1 MVPPQSCRDHLQRG
15 PKRFKGR
22 RNLERSTARNRDVK
36 MLRETWGAWPWR
48 ETLSDKRRLREIQG
62 ISRNRGKSEK
72 LWGSIIEFREILLE
86 LQRVGLRSNESPNS
100 FSIPKSYLVQRE
112 NEKSAGR
119 EMRRSIYSL
128 LAWKNV
134 TFLSRIKRNRE
145 INIQFLRSGKR
156 CKFQLSDSRCP
167 RCPDKIVQIRVVY
180 YFYSR
185 KRRIF
190 SSCFKLFPSF
200 FFIYLFI
207 YLLVPFRRNRRGIA
221 AKCSQIEKILRGR
234 KQFPR
239 RRFEDDLYTYSG
251 VVSVIAYT
259 FYLSAH
265 VPRFLRFLGG
275 NIGWKCA
282 GNISPRKS
290 EKLFQQT
297 WKTSVN
303 NFHVSIHAERIREK
317 SISLIY
323 IHIVHIFRI
332 TFLSNALQTIL
343 LHFDQ
348 IRTIFQ
354 ISSIQTFHSF
364 LSNMYIYFSQL
375 LFSTD
380 EN

>member
-1 MVPPQSCRDHLQRG
+1 
-15 PKRFKGR
+15 
-22 RNLERSTARNRDVK
+22 

-207 YLLVPFRRNRRGIA
+207 YSFLFGGIEEESRQNVLRLRKYLGEENSFLGDALRTIYTRIVESSRLSRIRSIFRRMFHVFYVFLVETSDGNAPGTFPLENRR
-221 AKCSQIEKILRGR
+221 
-234 KQFPR
+234 
-239 RRFEDDLYTYSG
+239 
-251 VVSVIAYT
+251 
-259 FYLSAH
+259 
-265 VPRFLRFLGG
+265 
-275 NIGWKCA
+275 N
-282 GNISPRKS
+282 
-290 EKLFQQT
+290 
-297 WKTSVN
+297 
-303 NFHVSIHAERIREK
+303 
-317 SISLIY
+317 
-323 IHIVHIFRI
+323 
-332 TFLSNALQTIL
+332 
-343 LHFDQ
+343 
-348 IRTIFQ
+348 
-354 ISSIQTFHSF
+354 
-364 LSNMYIYFSQL
+364 YFSKRGKHR
-375 LFSTD
+375 
-380 EN
+380 

>member
-1 MVPPQSCRDHLQRG
+1 
-15 PKRFKGR
+15 
-22 RNLERSTARNRDVK
+22 
-36 MLRETWGAWPWR
+36 
-48 ETLSDKRRLREIQG
+48 
-62 ISRNRGKSEK
+62 
-72 LWGSIIEFREILLE
+72 
-86 LQRVGLRSNESPNS
+86 
-100 FSIPKSYLVQRE
+100 
-112 NEKSAGR
+112 
-119 EMRRSIYSL
+119 MRRSIYSL

-239 RRFEDDLYTYSG
+239 RHFEDDLYTYSG

-323 IHIVHIFRI
+323 IYTSS
-332 TFLSNALQTIL
+332 TFFALRSSPTLFKLSSYTLIKYVRFFKFQVFK
-343 LHFDQ
+343 HF
-348 IRTIFQ
+348 IP
-354 ISSIQTFHSF
+354 
-364 LSNMYIYFSQL
+364 FSQICIYIL
-375 LFSTD
+375 ISWKLVFFFFF
-380 EN
+380 